1 MRGRARWDSPRCNR
15 ARNSRRESDH
25 IRRGAH
31 DRATCAGAS
40 PTPASA
46 AMGSPITARSA
57 GMANATPTGA
67 SAAMGSSVTGMSSP
81 LLFDGGGMAVSAPG
95 VCAASTMASPPM
107 ASTMGPGSTVGR
119 PVGIP
124 LGSTEL
130 GGGGLSPPSV
140 ALSPTPSAPV
150 MSSLTP
156 LGGMSPPATPSV
168 SAAPSTPNCA
178 TTQTGVPTIEGVP
191 TTFGAP
197 LRGRGLGSEAT
208 RCR

>member
-31 DRATCAGAS
+31 DRRNVRRRFADAGVCCHGKS
-40 PTPASA
+40 DNGNVCRHGKCDVH
-46 AMGSPITARSA
+46 GSVCRL
-57 GMANATPTGA
+57 
-67 SAAMGSSVTGMSSP
+67 GSSVTGMSSP

-107 ASTMGPGSTVGR
+107 ASTMGPGSTVG